1 MKQGRHYNKKK
12 KRKNTLKEITMY
24 VTGIKEDNCLYEA
37 EYQRI
42 KRIRSLLKDSIS
54 IIDFN
59 NMEEE
64 YGFIT
69 TMIEFVYKYKD
80 LEKALINFKNKKNN
94 KDAYIDIKDYY
105 LIVEALDN
113 ANVNKKY
120 LEKNIELNNLYR
132 LFKSIIGIQNQY
144 EFILSNVVELF
155 QYDEE
160 KAISY
165 AGGYRDTILMNTD
178 KLNKQIFFEISNRR
192 KKEKPKE
199 YEEFET
205 IKISLDEPVEE
216 YEYNHDIFIEIDC
229 KGQYA
234 EDIDLSKY
242 RNLRNVMYINLKER
256 LRNNQ

>member
-1 MKQGRHYNKKK
+1 
-12 KRKNTLKEITMY
+12 
-24 VTGIKEDNCLYEA
+24 
-37 EYQRI
+37 
-42 KRIRSLLKDSIS
+42 
-54 IIDFN
+54 
-59 NMEEE
+59 
-64 YGFIT
+64 
-69 TMIEFVYKYKD
+69 
-80 LEKALINFKNKKNN
+80 
-94 KDAYIDIKDYY
+94 
-105 LIVEALDN
+105 
-113 ANVNKKY
+113 
-120 LEKNIELNNLYR
+120 
-132 LFKSIIGIQNQY
+132 
-144 EFILSNVVELF
+144 
-155 QYDEE
+155 
-160 KAISY
+160 
-165 AGGYRDTILMNTD
+165 MNTD